1 MNLRR
6 LAEILSAMTRYVV
19 APYLIP
25 SKRRATS
32 GAVRV
37 RKALEELGGAWIKLG
52 QMLALRFDLLPPDYC
67 YEFFKLLNQ
76 VRPFPFARVREI
88 IKEELGRYPE
98 DIFRS
103 FKAEPIAAASIGQVH
118 SAVLHTGEEA
128 AVKVQRPGID
138 EVIRSDIR
146 LMYFIGRMLDR
157 THLFGGTRVVDV
169 VDEFARWTEDE
180 LDYMVE
186 ARHAYALRQNAAG
199 DRLQKDVRVYLELS
213 TSRVLTMEFIKGIPV
228 IEIMYALRG
237 GDRAYLD
244 DLEAKGY
251 DLRRIASHISW
262 NALNQVY
269 GQGYFHGDLH
279 PANIFVL
286 PGNVIG
292 YVDYGIIGK
301 LDGDVRESLMYY
313 AWNLFQGNVDRAT
326 TEFMR
331 WVTPTETT
339 DVASAREDM
348 IRIMNE
354 FLFNMRYR
362 GRRSNKEINSV
373 FEVEMMNSI
382 RDHRMRL
389 SRKLVSYF
397 KAAVT
402 LSAVVYELV
411 PDFDIEW
418 HENLFFGR
426 MIRQEMCDWFSYRN
440 LFHTV
445 YGYSYRLRR
454 FVEADDLIDQT
465 AKSVESLVVKV
476 HGRVRALGGLAV
488 VAGLGLYATTTA
500 PVRRLLA
507 GFISN
512 PRLEWLPTI
521 MAGVLVV
528 IVFLMIQQS
537 RRLVYRR
544 QRVVDAGAALRE
556 RNTETLIRA
565 PVARRDGRAPR
576 ARSPRV

>member
-1 MNLRR
+1 MLANRFRAFKTNLRR
-6 LAEILSAMTRYVV
+6 LLEILAALMRHVV
-19 APYLIP
+19 VPYLIP
-25 SKRRATS
+25 SRRRGLS
-32 GAVRV
+32 GAIRV
-37 RKALEELGGAWIKLG
+37 RKAVEDLGGAWIKLG
-52 QMLALRFDLLPPDYC
+52 QMLALRFDLLPPEYC

-76 VRPFPFARVREI
+76 VRPFPFAQVREI
-88 IKEELGRYPE
+88 IKAELGDYPE
-98 DIFRS
+98 NLFRT

-118 SAVLHTGEEA
+118 SAVLHTGEKV
-128 AVKVQRPGID
+128 AVKVQRPNVGRI
-138 EVIRSDIR
+138 IRTDIR
-146 LMYFIGRMLDR
+146 LMYLLTRLLDR
-157 THLFGGTRVVDV
+157 THIFGGTRVADV

-180 LDYMVE
+180 LDYTVE
-186 ARHAYALRQNAAG
+186 ARHAYALRENAAG
-199 DRLQKDVRVYLELS
+199 DRLQKDVRVYLKFS
-213 TSRVLTMEFIKGIPV
+213 TSRVLTMEFLTGIPL
-228 IEIMYALRG
+228 IEIMYALRAK
-237 GDRAYLD
+237 DRAYLD

-279 PANIFVL
+279 PANLFVL

-292 YVDYGIIGK
+292 YVDYGIIGT
-301 LDGDVRESLMYY
+301 LESEVRESLMHY

-331 WVTPTETT
+331 WVTPTEQTNVK
-339 DVASAREDM
+339 DAREDM

-362 GRRSNKEINSV
+362 GHRSNKEVNAV
-373 FEVEMMNSI
+373 FEVEMMNSL

-389 SRKLVSYF
+389 SRKLVAYF

-426 MIRQEMCDWFSYRN
+426 MIRREMDEWLTSRK
-440 LFHTV
+440 LFRAA

-454 FVEADDLIDQT
+454 FIEAEDFVDQT
-465 AKSVESLVVKV
+465 TKSVESLVVKV
-476 HGRVRALGGLAV
+476 QHRVQVLGGFAV
-488 VAGLGLYATTTA
+488 MVGMGLYASTTGT
-500 PVRRLLA
+500 VRRLLG
-507 GFISN
+507 GFMREG
-512 PRLEWLPTI
+512 RLDWLPAI
-521 MAGVLVV
+521 FAGLLVV
-528 IVFLMIQQS
+528 IVIFMVHQS

-544 QRVVDAGAALRE
+544 QRVVDAGTALRD
-556 RNTETLIRA
+556 RRTDTLVR
-565 PVARRDGRAPR
+565 
-576 ARSPRV
+576 